1 MESTHK
7 HNETM
12 HVLMFAVCM
21 HVVMLDMERHA
32 ADPLKVGLSRV
43 ENFLIE

>member
-32 ADPLKVGLSRV
+32 ADPLKADDKYFIRV
-43 ENFLIE
+43 NFH